1 VSNVVVVAALAPVM
15 ASPSVRAELVTQLVM
30 GETALLR
37 ERQGDWFAI
46 RSDVDGYEGWIN
58 CGYLRELTPADAA
71 AWQTNASAF
80 SGGARIA
87 VGRDL
92 VLAPLRARL
101 QLEDA
106 LVTLPDGRAGRLLD
120 GAVRSVVD
128 TVAAARAASPD
139 AWALE
144 HFCGAYY
151 LWGGV
156 TPLGVDCS
164 GLVQT
169 TFLLRG
175 VTLPRDSS
183 AQAGAGGHIALNE
196 TRPGDLLFFR
206 SESGSDTIT
215 HVALAAP
222 ADSIVHSTISCGGV
236 VHESF
241 APGTRAGEALRPR
254 LVAARRVAA

>member
-1 VSNVVVVAALAPVM
+1 VSSVVVVAALAPVM

-37 ERQGDWFAI
+37 ERQGEWCAI
-46 RSDVDGYEGWIN
+46 RSDVDGYDGWIN
-58 CGYLRELTPADAA
+58 GGYLRELTPADAA
-71 AWQTNASAF
+71 AWHITAGAF

-101 QLEDA
+101 QLEDG

-120 GAVRSVVD
+120 GAVQSVVD
-128 TVAAARAASPD
+128 TIAAARTVSPD
-139 AWALE
+139 AWALD
-144 HFCGAYY
+144 HFRGTYY

-183 AQAGAGGHIALNE
+183 AQAGAGGPVALNA
-196 TRPGDLLFFR
+196 TKPGDLLFFR

-215 HVALAAP
+215 HVALVAP

-241 APGTRAGEALRPR
+241 ARGTRAGDALRPR